1 MRLIKIEFTCN
12 YELTLL
18 LVLNKQ
24 VCETETFS
32 LCKKKIQGCSIYVYI
47 YTYMKR
53 RRKKL
58 PFGGIAIL
66 VPSTIA
72 SGLILSLDR
81 LNDCFT
87 SLDAISLVSSSVSS

>member
-1 MRLIKIEFTCN
+1 
-12 YELTLL
+12 
-18 LVLNKQ
+18 
-24 VCETETFS
+24 
-32 LCKKKIQGCSIYVYI
+32 
-47 YTYMKR
+47 MKR